1 MCADKVIGNAVR
13 GSAVSRQ
20 VNDGSV

>member
-1 MCADKVIGNAVR
+1 MCADKVIGKAVR